1 MLFGNTEGCL
11 FDFIPLRVEDGN
23 GIAIVSDGIMANSHP
38 PTLVKHYYGTVKYPV
53 NKVTNQ
59 SENKGKT
66 MGEKSRRKK
75 RMRFRDRKRRW

>member
-11 FDFIPLRVEDGN
+11 FDFILLRVEDGN

-38 PTLVKHYYGTVKYPV
+38 PTLVKHYYGPVKYPV

-66 MGEKSRRKK
+66 MGGEKQEKE
-75 RMRFRDRKRRW
+75 RDEV